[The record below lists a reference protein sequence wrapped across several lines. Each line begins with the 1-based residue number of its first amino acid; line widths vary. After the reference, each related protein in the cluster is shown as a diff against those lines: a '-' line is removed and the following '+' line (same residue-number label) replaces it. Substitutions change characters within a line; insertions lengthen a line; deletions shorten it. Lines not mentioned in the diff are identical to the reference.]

1 MHMCAGPRPPL
12 PPCVLGC
19 ARLKPPLPPMLRTY
33 YVHSPFIHRILA
45 IATSRWVWRP
55 TLVAIYYIVM
65 SLLLLKK
72 LSLAQNPVSYKKTR
86 VYP

>member
-33 YVHSPFIHRILA
+33 YVHSPQRQTARLADSCPSANERYRITR
-45 IATSRWVWRP
+45 IVHKEYS
-55 TLVAIYYIVM
+55 YY
-65 SLLLLKK
+65 K
-72 LSLAQNPVSYKKTR
+72 Q
-86 VYP
+86 